1 MMTEYEIQ
9 TKLVRYI
16 KLKYPD
22 LLMAVS
28 PAAGFKVSRGVAMKM
43 IAMGYQKGTPD
54 IIILEPRR
62 KYYGFCIEL
71 KTEKGVVSDEQKAY
85 LYKLTM
91 KGYYACIVFTLEHA
105 IELLNW
111 YLDPV
116 EM

>member
-16 KLKYPD
+16 RLKYPD

-54 IIILEPRR
+54 IIILEPRGG
-62 KYYGFCIEL
+62 YHGLCIEL
-71 KTEKGVVSDEQKAY
+71 KAEKGVVSDEQKMY
-85 LYKLTM
+85 LQKLALKRYSIATAFSLETAM
-91 KGYYACIVFTLEHA
+91 QIVNH
-105 IELLNW
+105 
-111 YLDPV
+111 YLDV

>member
-16 KLKYPD
+16 RLKYPD

-54 IIILEPRR
+54 IIILEPRQG
-62 KYYGFCIEL
+62 YHGLCLEL
-71 KTEKGVVSDEQKAY
+71 KAEKGILSDEQKLY
-85 LYKLTM
+85 LQKLAL
-91 KGYYACIVFTLEHA
+91 KGYDVLTVYSLEEA
-105 IELLNW
+105 IDTLNW
-111 YLDPV
+111 YLDP